1 MRGGGAVGR
10 GGAGRGPE
18 GAACAR
24 RGGGPGPGPGP
35 GPGTGPGPQ
44 RRLGS
49 ALCGLAGRGRNE
61 MLRRGEAACCPSLRK
76 GNS

>member
-24 RGGGPGPGPGP
+24 RGGGPGPGP

>member
-24 RGGGPGPGPGP
+24 RGGGLGPGP